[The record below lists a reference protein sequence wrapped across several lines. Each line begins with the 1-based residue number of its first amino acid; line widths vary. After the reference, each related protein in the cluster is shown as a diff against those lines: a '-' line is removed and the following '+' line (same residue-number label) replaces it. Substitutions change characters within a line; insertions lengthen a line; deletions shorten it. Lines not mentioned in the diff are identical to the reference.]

1 MTYHDTLGT
10 AFSPGAQAA
19 LAEAVRAVKQA

>member
-10 AFSPGAQAA
+10 AFGPGAKAA
-19 LAEAVRAVKQA
+19 VADAVRMAKQA